1 MKKFDLGII
10 VTTLIIIV
18 FSSSLAFFAAK
29 VVGTPKDINLIAK
42 NVSIKLTNGGL
53 IGDAV
58 ISPGWNKINS
68 FTVTNNSK
76 ESFRYNIII
85 KDYIN
90 TFETVGNLQY
100 KITSTNGYNMS
111 DFEELP
117 KSTENRDLVLAY
129 NISIDKDTTQNYT
142 VEIKYINSEEDQSAD
157 MGKTLGGTLYITENT
172 NKIVTYN
179 NGSIGSKLLSD
190 NTTKL
195 TRASFDS
202 VYTKTNTNTL
212 FTSTEDNTLVYYF
225 AGDAK
230 NNWVKFGTWNEDK
243 TVVIGRLSWDTT
255 KLMGKSYSTM
265 SECTSASDFNLNC
278 TTVELA
284 KKGDPMYWRIVRTN
298 SDGSIK
304 LLYSGT
310 NPNSETAYIAMNE
323 FTAKSKDTMY
333 VGYMYGIIGSLENN
347 RLNTNDSD
355 IKKIIDSWYKINL
368 KSYEDYISD
377 SAIYCNDREVGEGT
391 YQANGEFFYGAYT
404 RLKTNKT
411 PTYNCSNKSDKFTVN
426 SNAGNGKLIYPVALL
441 TGDEISYA
449 GGVKD
454 FGLNEPYSY
463 YYSNS
468 LGNSSVGANFW
479 WLMSPYLTASNGT
492 GGINGVHGLDEFNGY
507 LGYNSSDYSS
517 AIRPV
522 ISINANNI
530 YKSGNGSSASPYE
543 IETTASYEVTLTV
556 NNGTG
561 SGKVNVKEGNNATF
575 TVTPSSGYLAELETN
590 ACGGT
595 LSGSTYTISNVTS
608 SKTCSISFKKE
619 IPTLYTKLI
628 TDKSTVLTRTDF
640 STAFITRN
648 TKTLYTA
655 REDGTTVYYFAGNA
669 TDNWVKFGK
678 NASNQDLYWRIIRT
692 NSDGGVRLLYHGTS
706 TTATDAY
713 IGESKFNTKYNDPM
727 YVGYMY
733 GTSNATAID
742 RSNTNNST
750 IKGIIDTWYE
760 NNLKT
765 NYTKYLSTTAVYCND
780 RSVTSGTYSVS
791 SSFNYAAHTRLGT
804 NKTPTYDCTDT
815 NDKFTVDTS
824 TGNGKLT
831 YPIALMTA
839 DEVSFAGGLYSTNAP
854 TWYYYNSANGSS
866 TGSTWWWLLSP
877 SNWNGSYAR
886 VFSVRGSSY
895 PGDLGN
901 YYYVDGAGGVRPA
914 ISLKSC
920 VKWKSGDGTASDP
933 YTIKETTSGC

>member
-29 VVGTPKDINLIAK
+29 VVGTPKDINLVAK
-42 NVSIKLTNGGL
+42 NVSIKLTNAGL

-58 ISPGWNKINS
+58 ISPGWSKTNT

-142 VEIKYINSEEDQSAD
+142 VEIKYINSEEDQNAD

-243 TVVIGRLSWDTT
+243 TVVIGKTSWDTT

-323 FTAKSKDTMY
+323 FTAKSEDTMY
-333 VGYMYGIIGSLENN
+333 VGYMYGISGSLENN

-377 SAIYCNDREVGEGT
+377 SAIYCNDREVG
-391 YQANGEFFYGAYT
+391 
-404 RLKTNKT
+404 
-411 PTYNCSNKSDKFTVN
+411 
-426 SNAGNGKLIYPVALL
+426 
-441 TGDEISYA
+441 
-449 GGVKD
+449 
-454 FGLNEPYSY
+454 
-463 YYSNS
+463 
-468 LGNSSVGANFW
+468 
-479 WLMSPYLTASNGT
+479 
-492 GGINGVHGLDEFNGY
+492 
-507 LGYNSSDYSS
+507 
-517 AIRPV
+517 
-522 ISINANNI
+522 
-530 YKSGNGSSASPYE
+530 
-543 IETTASYEVTLTV
+543 
-556 NNGTG
+556 
-561 SGKVNVKEGNNATF
+561 
-575 TVTPSSGYLAELETN
+575 
-590 ACGGT
+590 
-595 LSGSTYTISNVTS
+595 
-608 SKTCSISFKKE
+608 
-619 IPTLYTKLI
+619 
-628 TDKSTVLTRTDF
+628 
-640 STAFITRN
+640 
-648 TKTLYTA
+648 
-655 REDGTTVYYFAGNA
+655 DGF
-669 TDNWVKFGK
+669 
-678 NASNQDLYWRIIRT
+678 
-692 NSDGGVRLLYHGTS
+692 
-706 TTATDAY
+706 
-713 IGESKFNTKYNDPM
+713 
-727 YVGYMY
+727 
-733 GTSNATAID
+733 
-742 RSNTNNST
+742 
-750 IKGIIDTWYE
+750 
-760 NNLKT
+760 
-765 NYTKYLSTTAVYCND
+765 
-780 RSVTSGTYSVS
+780 TYSVTGKGL
-791 SSFNYAAHTRLGT
+791 NYAGYERFYK
-804 NKTPTYDCTDT
+804 NKMPKYDCT
-815 NDKFTVDTS
+815 NTS
-824 TGNGKLT
+824 DAFSVSNTSAKLT

-839 DEVSFAGGLYSTNAP
+839 DETVFAGGLGNKSALTY
-854 TWYYYNSANGSS
+854 YYYNNAKKSS
-866 TGSTWWWLLSP
+866 TSDLNWWTMTPYGGNPSSIYYISGMAAGLLGC
-877 SNWNGSYAR
+877 NYADMYD
-886 VFSVRGSSY
+886 VGE
-895 PGDLGN
+895 G
-901 YYYVDGAGGVRPA
+901 YVARPVT
-914 ISLKSC
+914 SLKSC

>member
-58 ISPGWNKINS
+58 ISPGWSKTNS
-68 FTVTNNSK
+68 FTVSNNSK

-117 KSTENRDLVLAY
+117 KSTENRDLILAY

-202 VYTKTNTNTL
+202 PYTKTNTNTL

-230 NNWVKFGTWNEDK
+230 NNWVKFG
-243 TVVIGRLSWDTT
+243 G
-255 KLMGKSYSTM
+255 Y
-265 SECTSASDFNLNC
+265 
-278 TTVELA
+278 
-284 KKGDPMYWRIVRTN
+284 YWRIIRTN
-298 SDGSIK
+298 ADGSIR
-304 LLYSGT
+304 LLYHGT
-310 NPNSETAYIAMNE
+310 STTAEDAYIGTSSFNN
-323 FTAKSKDTMY
+323 TTDKSYY
-333 VGYMYGIIGSLENN
+333 VGYMYSSGVQRGNA
-347 RLNTNDSD
+347 TDST
-355 IKKIIDSWYKINL
+355 IKTVVDKWYSENL
-368 KSYEDYISD
+368 KVYEDYISD
-377 SAIYCNDREVGEGT
+377 TAVYCNNRSLNPGETWTESGNNFGYNT
-391 YQANGEFFYGAYT
+391 ERFVRNRNF
-404 RLKTNKT
+404 
-411 PTYNCSNKSDKFTVN
+411 TYNCDNNDDKFSVCTSTGNGILKYPIALISADELVLAGAVYNKNNNNAWYFNN
-426 SNAGNGKLIYPVALL
+426 SNNISS
-441 TGDEISYA
+441 TGDKYWWTMTPWSFEISTNSSQGLFAGGNTYA
-449 GGVKD
+449 GAFGDGVTK
-454 FGLNEPYSY
+454 GSH
-463 YYSNS
+463 
-468 LGNSSVGANFW
+468 
-479 WLMSPYLTASNGT
+479 
-492 GGINGVHGLDEFNGY
+492 GV
-507 LGYNSSDYSS
+507 
-517 AIRPV
+517 RPV

-543 IETTASYEVTLTV
+543 IEATASYEVTLTV

-575 TVTPSSGYLAELETN
+575 TVTPNSGYKLELETN
-590 ACGGT
+590 TCGGT
-595 LSGSTYTISNVTS
+595 LSGNTYTISNITS
-608 SKTCSISFKKE
+608 NKTCSITFKSST
-619 IPTLYTKLI
+619 PTLYAKLLA
-628 TDKSTVLTRTDF
+628 DKTTRPDRGSFSSVLTTD
-640 STAFITRN
+640 N
-648 TKTLYTA
+648 TKTLYTGT
-655 REDGTTVYYFAGNA
+655 ENGTTVYYFAGNA

-678 NASNQDLYWRIIRT
+678 NKSNQDLYWRIIRT
-692 NSDGGVRLLYHGTS
+692 NADGGVRLLYHGTS
-706 TTATDAY
+706 TTATDAV
-713 IGESKFNTKYNDPM
+713 INTSTAFNTTYNNPM

-733 GTSNATAID
+733 GTSGSLVNNRTNA
-742 RSNTNNST
+742 NNST
-750 IKGIIDTWYE
+750 IKTTIDNWYKD
-760 NNLKT
+760 NLNT
-765 NYTKYLSTTAVYCND
+765 NYGKYISTTAVYCND
-780 RSVTSGTYSVS
+780 RSVTNGTYSTS
-791 SSFNYAAHTRLGT
+791 SSFDYAAYTRLGS
-804 NKTPTYDCTDT
+804 NKTPSYDCSVTE
-815 NDKFTVDTS
+815 DKFTVDTS

-839 DEVSFAGGLYSTNAP
+839 DEVSFAGGVYGTNAP

-895 PGDLGN
+895 PGELGN

-914 ISLKSC
+914 ISLKFC
-920 VKWKSGDGTASDP
+920 VKYASGDGSANAP
-933 YTIKETTSGC
+933 YEIVETTSGC

>member
-608 SKTCSISFKKE
+608 SKTCSISFKK
-619 IPTLYTKLI
+619 PTLYAKLLA
-628 TDKSTVLTRTDF
+628 DKTERTVTTRPGGF
-640 STAFITRN
+640 SSVYTSDN
-648 TKTLYTA
+648 TKTLYTST
-655 REDGTTVYYFAGNA
+655 ENGTTVYYFAGNA
-669 TDNWVKFGK
+669 TDNWVKFGGF
-678 NASNQDLYWRIIRT
+678 YWRIIRT
-692 NSDGGVRLLYHGTS
+692 NSDGSVRLLYHGTS
-706 TTATDAY
+706 TTAENAY
-713 IGESKFNTKYNDPM
+713 ISSSTAFNSSYNDSK

-733 GTSNATAID
+733 DSNGT
-742 RSNTNNST
+742 NST
-750 IKGIIDTWYE
+750 IKNTIDTWYK
-760 NNLKT
+760 NNLT
-765 NYTKYLSTTAVYCND
+765 NYTKYLSTTAIYCND
-780 RSVTSGTYSVS
+780 RTGDGTY
-791 SSFNYAAHTRLGT
+791 FGAYNRLYT
-804 NKTPTYDCTDT
+804 KKEPKYDCT
-815 NDKFTVDTS
+815 NTS
-824 TGNGKLT
+824 DAFSVSNSSAKLT
-831 YPIALMTA
+831 YPIGLMTA
-839 DEVSFAGGLYSTNAP
+839 DEISFAGGLYENNAP
-854 TWYYYNSANGSS
+854 AYYYRNSSSTSTSS
-866 TGSTWWWLLSP
+866 TGSTYWWTMSP
-877 SNWNGSYAR
+877 YRWNELHSGVFF
-886 VFSVRGSSY
+886 VFSSDR
-895 PGDLGN
+895 PGDLD
-901 YYYVDGAGGVRPA
+901 YAFVYGARGVRPA

-920 VKWKSGDGTASDP
+920 IKYSTGDGSASNP
-933 YTIKETTSGC
+933 YTIEESTSGC

>member
-29 VVGTPKDINLIAK
+29 VVGTPKDINLVAK

-58 ISPGWNKINS
+58 ISPGWSKTNT

-243 TVVIGRLSWDTT
+243 NVVIGKTSWDTT

-323 FTAKSKDTMY
+323 FTAKSEDTMY
-333 VGYMYGIIGSLENN
+333 VGYMYGISGSLENN

-454 FGLNEPYSY
+454 FELNEPYSY

-492 GGINGVHGLDEFNGY
+492 GGINGVHGLDELNGY
-507 LGYNSSDYSS
+507 LGYNMSDYSN

-543 IETTASYEVTLTV
+543 IEATASYEVTLTV

-575 TVTPSSGYLAELETN
+575 TVTPSSGYKAELETN
-590 ACGGT
+590 ECGGT
-595 LSGSTYTISNVTS
+595 LSGSTYTISNITS
-608 SKTCSISFKKE
+608 NKTCSISFKKN
-619 IPTLYTKLI
+619 IPTLYAKLLE
-628 TDKSTVLTRTDF
+628 DKTTRPSGPRGGSF
-640 STAFITRN
+640 SNVYYEDN
-648 TKTLYTA
+648 TKTLYTST
-655 REDGTTVYYFAGNA
+655 ENGTTVYYFAGNA
-669 TDNWVKFGK
+669 TDNWVQFGG
-678 NASNQDLYWRIIRT
+678 YFWRIIRT
-692 NSDGGVRLLYHGTS
+692 NSDGSVRLLYHGTS
-706 TTATDAY
+706 TTARDAY
-713 IGESKFNTKYNDPM
+713 IGKSSFNPTYNDPM
-727 YVGYMY
+727 SVGYMY
-733 GTSNATAID
+733 DSNGT
-742 RSNTNNST
+742 NST
-750 IKGIIDTWYE
+750 IKNKIDTWYV
-760 NNLKT
+760 NNLT

-780 RSVTSGTYSVS
+780 RTFTDDDNSYTY
-791 SSFNYAAHTRLGT
+791 FGAYTRLNT
-804 NKTPTYDCTDT
+804 NKTPKYDCT
-815 NDKFTVDTS
+815 NTS
-824 TGNGKLT
+824 DVFSVSNTSAKLT
-831 YPIALMTA
+831 YPIGLMTA
-839 DEVSFAGGLYSTNAP
+839 DEISFAGGLLATNAP
-854 TWYYYNSANGSS
+854 AYYYKNSAGSSS
-866 TGSTWWWLLSP
+866 TGSTYWYTMSP
-877 SNWNGSYAR
+877 YFWNTSQSN
-886 VFSVRGSSY
+886 VFIVYGSSN
-895 PGDLGN
+895 PGYLDYTSVN
-901 YYYVDGAGGVRPA
+901 YSGGVRPSV
-914 ISLKSC
+914 SLKSC
-920 VKWKSGDGTASDP
+920 VKTSGGDGSVSAP

>member
-29 VVGTPKDINLIAK
+29 VVGTPKDINLVAK

-58 ISPGWNKINS
+58 ISPGWSKTNT

-225 AGDAK
+225 VGDAK
-230 NNWVKFGTWNEDK
+230 NNWVKFG
-243 TVVIGRLSWDTT
+243 G
-255 KLMGKSYSTM
+255 Y
-265 SECTSASDFNLNC
+265 
-278 TTVELA
+278 
-284 KKGDPMYWRIVRTN
+284 YWRIIRTN
-298 SDGSIK
+298 ADGSIR
-304 LLYSGT
+304 LLYHGT
-310 NPNSETAYIAMNE
+310 STTATDAYIGTSSFNN
-323 FTAKSKDTMY
+323 TTDKSYY
-333 VGYMYGIIGSLENN
+333 VGYMYSSGVQRGNI
-347 RLNTNDSD
+347 TDST
-355 IKKIIDSWYKINL
+355 IKTVVDKWYSENL
-368 KSYEDYISD
+368 KVYEDYISD
-377 SAIYCNDREVGEGT
+377 TAVYCNNRSLNPGETWTESGNNFGYNT
-391 YQANGEFFYGAYT
+391 ERFVRNRNF
-404 RLKTNKT
+404 
-411 PTYNCSNKSDKFTVN
+411 TYNCDNNDDKFSVSTSTGNGILKYPIALISADELVLAGAVYNKKNNNAWYFNN
-426 SNAGNGKLIYPVALL
+426 SNNISS
-441 TGDEISYA
+441 TGDKYWWTMTPWSFEISTNSSQGLFAGGNTYA
-449 GGVKD
+449 GAFGDGGTKGSHGV
-454 FGLNEPYSY
+454 
-463 YYSNS
+463 
-468 LGNSSVGANFW
+468 
-479 WLMSPYLTASNGT
+479 
-492 GGINGVHGLDEFNGY
+492 
-507 LGYNSSDYSS
+507 
-517 AIRPV
+517 RPV

-543 IETTASYEVTLTV
+543 IEATASYEVTLTV
-556 NNGTG
+556 NNGNG

-575 TVTPSSGYLAELETN
+575 TVAPSSGYLAELETN

-608 SKTCSISFKKE
+608 SKTCSISFKK
-619 IPTLYTKLI
+619 PTLYAKLLA
-628 TDKSTVLTRTDF
+628 DKTERTVTTRPGGF
-640 STAFITRN
+640 SSVYTSDN
-648 TKTLYTA
+648 TKTLYTST
-655 REDGTTVYYFAGNA
+655 ENGTTVYYFAGNA
-669 TDNWVKFGK
+669 TDNWVKFGGF
-678 NASNQDLYWRIIRT
+678 YWRIIRT
-692 NSDGGVRLLYHGTS
+692 NADGGIRLLYHGTS
-706 TTATDAY
+706 HDSTNAY
-713 IGESKFNTKYNDPM
+713 ISSSTAFNSSYNDSK

-733 GTSNATAID
+733 DSNGT
-742 RSNTNNST
+742 NST
-750 IKGIIDTWYE
+750 IKNTIDTWYK
-760 NNLKT
+760 NNLT
-765 NYTKYLSTTAVYCND
+765 NYTKYLSTTAIYCND
-780 RSVTSGTYSVS
+780 RTGDGTY
-791 SSFNYAAHTRLGT
+791 FGAYNRLYT
-804 NKTPTYDCTDT
+804 KKEPKYDCT
-815 NDKFTVDTS
+815 NTS
-824 TGNGKLT
+824 DAFSVSNSSAKLT
-831 YPIALMTA
+831 YPIGLMTA
-839 DEVSFAGGLYSTNAP
+839 DEISFAGGLYENNAP
-854 TWYYYNSANGSS
+854 AYYYRNSSSTSTSS
-866 TGSTWWWLLSP
+866 TGSTYWWTMSP
-877 SNWNGSYAR
+877 YRWNGLHSGVFF
-886 VFSVRGSSY
+886 VFSSDR
-895 PGDLGN
+895 PGDLD
-901 YYYVDGAGGVRPA
+901 YAFVYGARGVRPA

-920 VKWKSGDGTASDP
+920 IKYSTGDGSASNP
-933 YTIKETTSGC
+933 YTIEESTSGC

>member
-29 VVGTPKDINLIAK
+29 VVGTPKDINLVAK

-58 ISPGWNKINS
+58 ISPGWSKTNS
-68 FTVTNNSK
+68 FTVSNNSK

-243 TVVIGRLSWDTT
+243 NVVIGKTSWDTT

-323 FTAKSKDTMY
+323 FTAKSEDTMY
-333 VGYMYGIIGSLENN
+333 VGYMYGISGSLENN

-454 FGLNEPYSY
+454 FELNEPYSY

-492 GGINGVHGLDEFNGY
+492 GGINGVHGLDELNGY
-507 LGYNSSDYSS
+507 LGYNMSDYSN

-530 YKSGNGSSASPYE
+530 YKSGNGSSTSPYE
-543 IETTASYEVTLTV
+543 IEATASYEVTLTV

-575 TVTPSSGYLAELETN
+575 TVTPSSGYKAELDTN
-590 ACGGT
+590 SCGGT

-608 SKTCSISFKKE
+608 SKTCSISFKK
-619 IPTLYTKLI
+619 PTLYAKLLA
-628 TDKSTVLTRTDF
+628 DKTERTVTTRPGGF
-640 STAFITRN
+640 SSVYTSDN
-648 TKTLYTA
+648 TKTLYTST
-655 REDGTTVYYFAGNA
+655 ENGTTVYYFAGNA
-669 TDNWVKFGK
+669 TDNWVKFGGF
-678 NASNQDLYWRIIRT
+678 YWRIIRT
-692 NSDGGVRLLYHGTS
+692 NADGGIRLLYHGTS
-706 TTATDAY
+706 HDSTNAY
-713 IGESKFNTKYNDPM
+713 ISSSTAFNSSYNDSK

-733 GTSNATAID
+733 DSNGT
-742 RSNTNNST
+742 NST
-750 IKGIIDTWYE
+750 IKNTIDTWYK
-760 NNLKT
+760 NNLT
-765 NYTKYLSTTAVYCND
+765 NYTKYLSTTAIYCND
-780 RSVTSGTYSVS
+780 RTGDGTY
-791 SSFNYAAHTRLGT
+791 FGAYNRLYT
-804 NKTPTYDCTDT
+804 KKEPKYDCT
-815 NDKFTVDTS
+815 NTS
-824 TGNGKLT
+824 DAFSVSNSSAKLD
-831 YPIALMTA
+831 YPIGLMTA
-839 DEVSFAGGLYSTNAP
+839 DEISFAGGLYENNAP
-854 TWYYYNSANGSS
+854 AYYYRNSSSTSTSS
-866 TGSTWWWLLSP
+866 TGSTYWWTMSP
-877 SNWNGSYAR
+877 YRWNGLHSGVFF
-886 VFSVRGSSY
+886 VFSSDR
-895 PGDLGN
+895 PGDLD
-901 YYYVDGAGGVRPA
+901 YAFVYGARGVRPA

-920 VKWKSGDGTASDP
+920 IKYSTGDGSASNP
-933 YTIKETTSGC
+933 YTIEESTSGC

>member
-1 MKKFDLGII
+1 
-10 VTTLIIIV
+10 
-18 FSSSLAFFAAK
+18 
-29 VVGTPKDINLIAK
+29 
-42 NVSIKLTNGGL
+42 
-53 IGDAV
+53 
-58 ISPGWNKINS
+58 
-68 FTVTNNSK
+68 
-76 ESFRYNIII
+76 
-85 KDYIN
+85 
-90 TFETVGNLQY
+90 
-100 KITSTNGYNMS
+100 MS

-575 TVTPSSGYLAELETN
+575 TVTPSSG
-590 ACGGT
+590 
-595 LSGSTYTISNVTS
+595 I
-608 SKTCSISFKKE
+608 
-619 IPTLYTKLI
+619 
-628 TDKSTVLTRTDF
+628 
-640 STAFITRN
+640 
-648 TKTLYTA
+648 
-655 REDGTTVYYFAGNA
+655 
-669 TDNWVKFGK
+669 
-678 NASNQDLYWRIIRT
+678 
-692 NSDGGVRLLYHGTS
+692 
-706 TTATDAY
+706 
-713 IGESKFNTKYNDPM
+713 
-727 YVGYMY
+727 
-733 GTSNATAID
+733 
-742 RSNTNNST
+742 
-750 IKGIIDTWYE
+750 
-760 NNLKT
+760 
-765 NYTKYLSTTAVYCND
+765 
-780 RSVTSGTYSVS
+780 
-791 SSFNYAAHTRLGT
+791 
-804 NKTPTYDCTDT
+804 
-815 NDKFTVDTS
+815 
-824 TGNGKLT
+824 
-831 YPIALMTA
+831 
-839 DEVSFAGGLYSTNAP
+839 
-854 TWYYYNSANGSS
+854 
-866 TGSTWWWLLSP
+866 
-877 SNWNGSYAR
+877 
-886 VFSVRGSSY
+886 
-895 PGDLGN
+895 
-901 YYYVDGAGGVRPA
+901 
-914 ISLKSC
+914 
-920 VKWKSGDGTASDP
+920 
-933 YTIKETTSGC
+933 

>member
-195 TRASFDS
+195 TRVSFDS

-255 KLMGKSYSTM
+255 KLTGKSYSTM
-265 SECTSASDFNLNC
+265 SECTSASDYNLNC

-543 IETTASYEVTLTV
+543 IEATASYEVTLTV

-678 NASNQDLYWRIIRT
+678 NESNQDLFWRIIRT
-692 NSDGGVRLLYHGTS
+692 NSEGSVRLLYHGTS

-713 IGESKFNTKYNDPM
+713 IGTSKFNSYAYNIG
-727 YVGYMY
+727 YVSYMY
-733 GTSNATAID
+733 GSSGSIANARANQKN
-742 RSNTNNST
+742 SST
-750 IKGIIDTWYE
+750 IKTTIDNWYTS
-760 NNLKT
+760 NLEAKG
-765 NYTKYLSTTAVYCND
+765 YTKYLSRTAVYCND
-780 RSVTSGTYSVS
+780 RSTPD
-791 SSFNYAAHTRLGT
+791 NYDFEAFTRLKT
-804 NKTPTYDCTDT
+804 NKTPTYDCATT
-815 NDKFTVDTS
+815 EDKFTVDTS